1 MIFLLDVYYVP
12 IHISLK
18 LPNGFW
24 NGFLI
29 DRVIKEGFY
38 KDAWWSSGQC
48 PQRAIVEA
56 KQLSYRSVIGWV
68 TKKFIISSS
77 SVLRK
82 ARLAV
87 GPGCIC
93 SR

>member
-1 MIFLLDVYYVP
+1 MYVYGGARWP
-12 IHISLK
+12 R
-18 LPNGFW
+18 
-24 NGFLI
+24 
-29 DRVIKEGFY
+29 D
-38 KDAWWSSGQC
+38 QC
-48 PQRAIVEA
+48 VRRAIAEA
-56 KQLSYRSVIGWV
+56 KQRSQWLVIGWV
-68 TKKFIISSS
+68 TKIIISSS